1 MMEYHHT
8 RSPGLIISITVRY
21 VSWTWEAGMVVNAQT
36 ARALSCEHHN
46 YRFVVLGVV
55 WTSYL
60 IVYLSRLS
68 VGPLAPFLKDS
79 FHLSNAEVGSLM
91 SATAITYA
99 PSMIVAGLLVDRI
112 GVKRILVGGT
122 LVAGICVALLFVA
135 PSYPALLALLA
146 LSGFGCGC
154 IYPSGIKAL
163 MLWFPRR
170 EWATAIGLNQSAINV
185 SGIAGAALLPTV
197 AVELGWQYGFL
208 FVGMVA
214 LVISAV
220 CSLLYHDPAGLA
232 VPPSTSVASRD
243 EEDDVIADAAEA
255 GDAVP
260 GTSGWH
266 QTLSLLRRRDVWLL
280 CCTGL
285 FLGIVE
291 FSVLAH
297 LVLFLNK
304 SLLYTAVAAGG
315 LRAICEAAGG
325 VGKPGSGIVSD
336 RLFRGRRKP
345 ALFGLCVGAAVVC
358 VVFAAFDGYLGWG
371 VYPCLVLFGVAAIGW
386 GGLYGTMAGE
396 LGGKKQAGL
405 AAGLCSAVVNLG
417 IVVGPPAFGYL
428 VDATGS
434 YRASWIFMAICASVS
449 VVTVSLVHEPHGGR
463 DVECVAASS
472 GGK

>member
-1 MMEYHHT
+1 M
-8 RSPGLIISITVRY
+8 
-21 VSWTWEAGMVVNAQT
+21 AVNAQT
-36 ARALSCEHHN
+36 ARALTREHHG

-68 VGPLAPFLKDS
+68 VGPLAPFLKDA
-79 FHLSNAEVGSLM
+79 FNLSNAEVGSLM

-99 PSMIVAGLLVDRI
+99 PSMIVAGLLVDRF

-146 LSGFGCGC
+146 LSGFGCGF
-154 IYPSGIKAL
+154 IYPAGIKAL
-163 MLWFPRR
+163 MLWFPPRQ
-170 EWATAIGLNQSAINV
+170 WATAIGLNQSAINV

-220 CSLLYHDPAGLA
+220 CSLLYRDPAGLS
-232 VPPSTSVASRD
+232 VPPAAGASERD
-243 EEDDVIADAAEA
+243 EGDGVIADAAEA

-260 GTSGWH
+260 GPSGWS
-266 QTLSLLRRRDVWLL
+266 QTLSLLRRRDAWLL
-280 CCTGL
+280 CTTGL
-285 FLGIVE
+285 FLGVVE

-315 LRAICEAAGG
+315 LRVICEAAGA
-325 VGKPGSGIVSD
+325 VGKPGSGAVSD

-345 ALFGLCVGAAVVC
+345 ALLGLCVGAAVVC
-358 VVFAAFDGYLGWG
+358 GVRRLRRPSWLGRLPMPGPVRGGRHRLGRAVRHHGRGARRQEAGGPCRRSLLGRGQPRYRRGPAG
-371 VYPCLVLFGVAAIGW
+371 VRLPRRCHRLV
-386 GGLYGTMAGE
+386 
-396 LGGKKQAGL
+396 
-405 AAGLCSAVVNLG
+405 
-417 IVVGPPAFGYL
+417 P
-428 VDATGS
+428 
-434 YRASWIFMAICASVS
+434 S
-449 VVTVSLVHEPHGGR
+449 VVDPDGR
-463 DVECVAASS
+463 LRERGCRDRVAGA
-472 GGK
+472 

>member
-1 MMEYHHT
+1 MAM
-8 RSPGLIISITVRY
+8 
-21 VSWTWEAGMVVNAQT
+21 NAQT
-36 ARALSCEHHN
+36 ARALTREQHG
-46 YRFVVLGVV
+46 YRFVILCVV

-68 VGPLAPFLKDS
+68 VGPLAPFLKDA
-79 FHLSNAEVGSLM
+79 FNLSNAEVGSLM

-99 PSMIVAGLLVDRI
+99 PSMIFAGLLVDRI
-112 GVKRILVGGT
+112 GVKRVLVGGT

-163 MLWFPRR
+163 MTWFPPR

-185 SGIAGAALLPTV
+185 SGIAGAAVLPTV
-197 AVELGWQYGFL
+197 AVTLGWQYGFL
-208 FVGMVA
+208 FVGLVA
-214 LVISAV
+214 LAISAV
-220 CSLLYHDPAGLA
+220 CSLLYREPASLA
-232 VPPSTSVASRD
+232 DAPASGRAAR
-243 EEDDVIADAAEA
+243 EEESELIADAAEA

-260 GTSGWH
+260 GPAGWR
-266 QTLSLLRRRDVWLL
+266 QALDLLRRRDVWLL
-280 CCTGL
+280 CLTGL

-304 SLLYTAVAAGG
+304 ALLYTAVAAGG
-315 LRAICEAAGG
+315 LRAVCEAAGG

-345 ALFGLCVGAAVVC
+345 ALFGLCVGAAAVC
-358 VVFAAFDGYLGWG
+358 VLFAVCDGHLGWG
-371 VYPCLVLFGVAAIGW
+371 LYPGLVLFGVAAIGW
-386 GGLYGTMAGE
+386 GGLYATMAGE

-434 YRASWIFMAICASVS
+434 YRASWVLMAACSGAA
-449 VVTVSLVHEPHGGR
+449 VVTVALVHEPRAAHADTTR
-463 DVECVAASS
+463 AAQCVALSAE
-472 GGK
+472 GN